1 MRLSLLRNM
10 FFNGKEGV
18 GWKGSEMRAGKQER
32 DKQSENML
40 LVWGVHL
47 LPHWISTHWIWKLQA
62 KPALS
67 GFFFPILPSLSS
79 PIPRYFWKMRNY
91 TKIFPPANPSGLC
104 FLASFY
110 NDYPHCRYS
119 FPFNSWKG
127 EKWLNVCK
135 ALSFAFR
142 SGKCN
147 EFHFRSLFSY
157 SLGRIVWAAAV
168 RLYQAWTVSDRY
180 ECIYL
185 RFWHL
190 KSSQQNSS

>member
-1 MRLSLLRNM
+1 MGRRELG
-10 FFNGKEGV
+10 GKEVRWGQGNRKGTGRVKTCSWFGEFTCYPV
-18 GWKGSEMRAGKQER
+18 GYPHTGYGSCKH
-32 DKQSENML
+32 SL
-40 LVWGVHL
+40 HIL
-47 LPHWISTHWIWKLQA
+47 
-62 KPALS
+62 
-67 GFFFPILPSLSS
+67 GFFFPILPSFSS
-79 PIPRYFWKMRNY
+79 PIPRYLWKMRNY
-91 TKIFPPANPSGLC
+91 TEIFPPANPSGLC

-127 EKWLNVCK
+127 EKWLNVCE
-135 ALSFAFR
+135 ASSFAFR